1 MDFTSRQLRA
11 FHLVAH
17 HRSFARAA
25 EALLITPSGLS
36 VLVRELER
44 QLGFRLFDRTT
55 RQVALTSH
63 GAELLAVTQP
73 GLRAL
78 DTAMAGIEQ
87 AAKGK
92 NRWIS
97 LGTTPW
103 IAANVLPPVIQAFRQ
118 QRPDIGIRLFD
129 GTLTAIERRVKAGKL
144 DLGLGLFN
152 KMPDMRRI
160 PFFRFSLM
168 LIRADKKPAF
178 SRVSTPWPTLS
189 GETLI
194 SLTNNYPHQRL
205 IDKQLAELGVA
216 CRRGQTVNLLDTQIG
231 LVEAEQGIAI
241 IPSFGIPDCRRRGL
255 TMSELIEPVVSLEFY
270 QITRRGAELPA
281 EAAQFSQ
288 FLKMSIARWAGEA
301 GIL

>member
-25 EALLITPSGLS
+25 EALLITPSGVS
-36 VLVRELER
+36 VLIRELER

-55 RQVALTSH
+55 RQVAMTNH
-63 GAELLAVTQP
+63 GSELLAITQP

-78 DTAMAGIEQ
+78 DAAMSRIEQ

-92 NRWIS
+92 TRWIS
-97 LGTTPW
+97 VGTTPW
-103 IAANVLPPVIQAFRQ
+103 IAANLLPPVINAFRR
-118 QRPDIGIRLFD
+118 QRPDLRIRLFD
-129 GTLTAIERRVKAGKL
+129 GSLKSIERRVEAGKL

-152 KMPDMRRI
+152 KMPDVRRV

-168 LIRADKKPAF
+168 VIRADKNPEIG
-178 SRVSTPWPTLS
+178 RVSTPWPALN

-194 SLTNNYPHQRL
+194 SLTKNYPHQQL
-205 IDKQLAELGVA
+205 IDKQLAKAGVTWK
-216 CRRGQTVNLLDTQIG
+216 RGQTVNLLDTQIG
-231 LVEAEQGIAI
+231 LVEAEAGIAI
-241 IPSFGIPDCRRRGL
+241 IPSFGIPDCRRREL
-255 TMSELIEPVVSLEFY
+255 TMSELVEPVVSLEFY
-270 QITRRGAELPA
+270 QITSRGRELPA
-281 EAAQFSQ
+281 EAAAFSQ